1 MSSFEME
8 LGNNDVVIE
17 NKKKTK
23 RKAETTEEMME
34 RYEEGTL
41 PSKRPRMRSPDQS
54 PVANQKESHEKE
66 PESQEKEPESRE
78 KEPESREKESE
89 SQEKESVVNK
99 EESQS
104 NLGIL
109 EDLAQETDDEEND
122 GESHMV
128 IAEDT
133 RARRVEKNNF

>member
-23 RKAETTEEMME
+23 RKLETTKEMME

-54 PVANQKESHEKE
+54 PVANQKES
-66 PESQEKEPESRE
+66 QEKEPQ
-78 KEPESREKESE
+78 EP
-89 SQEKESVVNK
+89 VVNK

-109 EDLAQETDDEEND
+109 ENLAQETDDEEND